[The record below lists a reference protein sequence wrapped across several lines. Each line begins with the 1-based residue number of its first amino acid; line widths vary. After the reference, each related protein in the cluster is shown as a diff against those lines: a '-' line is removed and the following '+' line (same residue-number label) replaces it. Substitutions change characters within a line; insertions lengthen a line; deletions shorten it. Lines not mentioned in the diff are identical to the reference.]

1 MKLDLVKS
9 KAFLIFFTVLLL
21 VVSLII
27 YLRVGVKTKVGDDC
41 MVPSTKCEEL
51 DMLPS
56 CPEGTICKET
66 LVGWTSEDADCPTY
80 KVYCFEEVK

>member
-1 MKLDLVKS
+1 MKVDLVKS
-9 KAFLIFFTVLLL
+9 KVFLIFFAVLLL

-27 YLRVGVKTKVGDDC
+27 YLRAGVKTELEDDC
-41 MVPSTKCEEL
+41 MVSSTKCEEM

-56 CPEGTICKET
+56 CPKDAICKET
-66 LVGWTSEDADCPTY
+66 LVGWSSEDADCPTY

>member
-1 MKLDLVKS
+1 
-9 KAFLIFFTVLLL
+9 
-21 VVSLII
+21 
-27 YLRVGVKTKVGDDC
+27 